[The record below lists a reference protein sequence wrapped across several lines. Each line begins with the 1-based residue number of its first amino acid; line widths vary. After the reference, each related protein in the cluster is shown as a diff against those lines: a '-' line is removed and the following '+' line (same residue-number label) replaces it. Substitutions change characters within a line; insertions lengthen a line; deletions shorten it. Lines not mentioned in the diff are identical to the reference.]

1 MEYSNSRKSHTLP
14 TMNTELRKSHLF
26 NSLDD
31 WQLRQIQE
39 SSHAVNLHD
48 GESLFETGDRAERF
62 FLVISGQV
70 KLFRLS
76 AEGNEKIIDIIQPG
90 NTFAEALMFLEQ
102 PAYPVSATAL
112 GQVRVQSF
120 DNRRFLEILRGS
132 VGTCFR
138 VMGTMSQ
145 RLRGLIKEID
155 DLTLQSATSRI
166 CAMLLRHMHR
176 NGSAEFTLHAPKG
189 VLASRLSV
197 KPETFSRI
205 LHNLSDRHVITVKG
219 NRVKVLNPSELREL
233 SHVESLIGLEEIAQ
247 NPCPLTGPKTFF

>member
-1 MEYSNSRKSHTLP
+1 M
-14 TMNTELRKSHLF
+14 
-26 NSLDD
+26 
-31 WQLRQIQE
+31 E
-39 SSHAVNLHD
+39 SSHRVNLQD
-48 GESLFETGDRAERF
+48 GESLFETGDEARRF
-62 FLVISGQV
+62 FLVLRGQI

-112 GQVRVQSF
+112 GDVQLMSF
-120 DNRRFLEILRGS
+120 DNGRFLELLRSS
-132 VGTCFR
+132 VDTCFR

-166 CAMLLRHMHR
+166 AAMLLKHMQQA
-176 NGSAEFTLHAPKG
+176 GSEQFILHAPKG

-205 LHNLSDRHVITVKG
+205 LHNLAHQGVIEVHG
-219 NRVKVLNPSELREL
+219 NRIQVLEPRRLREQA
-233 SHVESLIGLEEIAQ
+233 HVESLVGLAPEPVQ
-247 NPCPLTGPKTFF
+247 NPCPLTGPKKL

>member
-1 MEYSNSRKSHTLP
+1 
-14 TMNTELRKSHLF
+14 MNAELRKSHLF
-26 NSLDD
+26 NSLNDR
-31 WQLRQIQE
+31 QLRQIQE
-39 SSHAVNLHD
+39 SSHTLNLQD

-62 FLVISGQV
+62 FLVLSGQI

-112 GQVRVQSF
+112 GRVRILSL
-120 DNRRFLEILRGS
+120 DNRQFLQVLRGS
-132 VGTCFR
+132 VDTCFR

-155 DLTLQSATSRI
+155 DLTLQSATCRI
-166 CAMLLRHMHR
+166 CSMLLRHMHR
-176 NGSAEFTLHAPKG
+176 EGREEFTLHAPKG

-205 LHNLSDRHVITVKG
+205 LHNLSDQQVISVRG
-219 NRVKVLNPSELREL
+219 NRVKVLNPAELREL
-233 SHVESLIGLEEIAQ
+233 AHVESLIGLEGPAQ
-247 NPCPLTGPKTFF
+247 NPRPLAGASNIS